1 MAKICIPNETR
12 RGVLHLI
19 LVINRLIIMDS
30 FSSLETSLGEM
41 SVFSQELLAI
51 ALSSSVNILAGLG
64 TIIIGFWLSSK
75 ASSMVRKQMSTL
87 RRVDKTLA
95 PILASIIRYAGF
107 ILTLV
112 VALGQFGVQTTSIIA
127 VLGAAGLAIGLALQG
142 TLSNVA
148 SGIMLLLLRPFS
160 VGDWIET
167 NSISGTVREIGLF
180 ATQIDTFDNIYIT
193 VPNSSIWSAT
203 IINNSRHQ
211 IRRMDLDIGIGY
223 NSDLNKVEKALITL
237 TKDKR
242 ILSDPEPQFL
252 VVDYADSAILVRL
265 RLYAQY
271 EDFFALNWDLKRRLK
286 PLLDAHNIEIPFPQR
301 VVHHLGTDSETGS

>member
-1 MAKICIPNETR
+1 
-12 RGVLHLI
+12 
-19 LVINRLIIMDS
+19 MDS

-75 ASSMVRKQMSTL
+75 ASSMVRKRMSTL
-87 RRVDKTLA
+87 QRVDKTLA
-95 PILASIIRYAGF
+95 PILASTIRYAGF

-167 NSISGTVREIGLF
+167 NSISGTVQEIGLF

-203 IINNSRHQ
+203 IVNNSRHQ

-223 NSDLNKVEKALITL
+223 NSDLNKVEEALITL

-301 VVHHLGTDSETGS
+301 VVHHLRSDSETGS

>member
-1 MAKICIPNETR
+1 
-12 RGVLHLI
+12 
-19 LVINRLIIMDS
+19 MDS

-87 RRVDKTLA
+87 QRVDKTLA

-167 NSISGTVREIGLF
+167 NGISGTVREIGLF

-223 NSDLNKVEKALITL
+223 NSDLNEVEKALITL

>member
-1 MAKICIPNETR
+1 
-12 RGVLHLI
+12 
-19 LVINRLIIMDS
+19 MDN
-30 FSSLETSLGEM
+30 FTSLETSLGEM
-41 SVFSQELLAI
+41 NLFSQELLSL
-51 ALSSSVNILAGLG
+51 ALSSSVNVLAGLG

-75 ASSMVRKQMSTL
+75 ASSMVSKQMSAL
-87 RRVDKTLA
+87 QRVDKTLA

-112 VALGQFGVQTTSIIA
+112 VALGQFGIQTTSIIA

-167 NSISGTVREIGLF
+167 NSISGTAKEIGLF
-180 ATQIDTFDNIYIT
+180 ATQIDTFDHIYIT
-193 VPNSSIWSAT
+193 VPNSSIWSET

-211 IRRMDLDIGIGY
+211 IRRMDIDIGISY
-223 NSDLNKVEKALITL
+223 NSDLNEVEEALMAL
-237 TKDKR
+237 TTDER
-242 ILSDPEPQFL
+242 ILPDPEPQFL

-271 EDFFALNWDLKRRLK
+271 ENFFALNWDLKRRLK
-286 PLLDAHNIEIPFPQR
+286 PLLDSHNIEIPFPQR
-301 VVHHLGTDSETGS
+301 VVHHLGTDSKTDT

>member
-1 MAKICIPNETR
+1 M
-12 RGVLHLI
+12 G
-19 LVINRLIIMDS
+19 S

-87 RRVDKTLA
+87 QRVDKTLA

-223 NSDLNKVEKALITL
+223 NSDLNEVEKALITL

>member
-1 MAKICIPNETR
+1 
-12 RGVLHLI
+12 
-19 LVINRLIIMDS
+19 MDS

-64 TIIIGFWLSSK
+64 TIIIGFWLSSR

-87 RRVDKTLA
+87 QRVDKTLA

-167 NSISGTVREIGLF
+167 NSISGTVKEIGLF

-193 VPNSSIWSAT
+193 VPNSSIWSET

-223 NSDLNKVEKALITL
+223 NSDLNEVEKALLTL

>member
-1 MAKICIPNETR
+1 
-12 RGVLHLI
+12 
-19 LVINRLIIMDS
+19 MDS
-30 FSSLETSLGEM
+30 ISSLETSLGEM

-75 ASSMVRKQMSTL
+75 ASSIVRKQMSTL
-87 RRVDKTLA
+87 HRVDKTLA

-223 NSDLNKVEKALITL
+223 NSDLNEVEKALITL

-286 PLLDAHNIEIPFPQR
+286 PLLDSHNIEIPFPQR
-301 VVHHLGTDSETGS
+301 VIHHLGTDSKTE

>member
-1 MAKICIPNETR
+1 
-12 RGVLHLI
+12 
-19 LVINRLIIMDS
+19 MDS

-41 SVFSQELLAI
+41 SVFSQEILDI

-75 ASSMVRKQMSTL
+75 ASSIVRKQMSTL
-87 RRVDKTLA
+87 QRVDKTLA

-193 VPNSSIWSAT
+193 VPNSSIWSET

-223 NSDLNKVEKALITL
+223 NSDLDKVEKALITL

-242 ILSDPEPQFL
+242 RLSDPEPQFL

>member
-1 MAKICIPNETR
+1 MN
-12 RGVLHLI
+12 
-19 LVINRLIIMDS
+19 S
-30 FSSLETSLGEM
+30 FSSLEASLGEM

-75 ASSMVRKQMSTL
+75 ASSIVRKQMSTL
-87 RRVDKTLA
+87 QRVDKTLA

-223 NSDLNKVEKALITL
+223 NSDLNKVEKALMTL

-301 VVHHLGTDSETGS
+301 VVHHLRTDAETGS

>member
-1 MAKICIPNETR
+1 MN
-12 RGVLHLI
+12 
-19 LVINRLIIMDS
+19 S
-30 FSSLETSLGEM
+30 FSSLEASLGDM

-75 ASSMVRKQMSTL
+75 ASSIVRKQMSTL
-87 RRVDKTLA
+87 QRVDKTLA

-223 NSDLNKVEKALITL
+223 NSDLNEVEKALITL

>member
-1 MAKICIPNETR
+1 
-12 RGVLHLI
+12 
-19 LVINRLIIMDS
+19 MDS

-75 ASSMVRKQMSTL
+75 ASSIVRKQMSTL
-87 RRVDKTLA
+87 QRVDKTLA
-95 PILASIIRYAGF
+95 PILASVIRYSGF

-167 NSISGTVREIGLF
+167 NGISGTVREIGLF

-193 VPNSSIWSAT
+193 MPNSSIWSAT

-223 NSDLNKVEKALITL
+223 NSDLNEVEKALITL
-237 TKDKR
+237 TEDKR
-242 ILSDPEPQFL
+242 ILLDPEPQFL
-252 VVDYADSAILVRL
+252 VVDYADSAILVRF

>member
-1 MAKICIPNETR
+1 
-12 RGVLHLI
+12 
-19 LVINRLIIMDS
+19 MDS

-41 SVFSQELLAI
+41 SVFTQELLAI

-87 RRVDKTLA
+87 QRVDKTLT

-223 NSDLNKVEKALITL
+223 NSDLNEVEKALITL

-301 VVHHLGTDSETGS
+301 VVHHMGTDSETGS

>member
-1 MAKICIPNETR
+1 
-12 RGVLHLI
+12 
-19 LVINRLIIMDS
+19 MDS
-30 FSSLETSLGEM
+30 FSQWETSLGEM
-41 SVFSQELLAI
+41 SLLSQELLAI
-51 ALSSSVNILAGLG
+51 ALSSSVNVLAGLG

-193 VPNSSIWSAT
+193 IPNSSIWSTT
-203 IINNSRHQ
+203 IINNSRHH
-211 IRRMDLDIGIGY
+211 IRRMDLDIGISY
-223 NSDLNKVEKALITL
+223 NSDLNKAEKALMAL

-242 ILSDPEPQFL
+242 ILPDPEPQFL
-252 VVDYADSAILVRL
+252 VVDYADSAIVVRL
-265 RLYAQY
+265 RLYSQY
-271 EDFFALNWDLKRRLK
+271 DDFFALNWELKRSLK

-301 VVHHLGTDSETGS
+301 VVHHMGTDSEISS

>member
-1 MAKICIPNETR
+1 
-12 RGVLHLI
+12 
-19 LVINRLIIMDS
+19 MDS

-41 SVFSQELLAI
+41 SMFSQELLAI

-87 RRVDKTLA
+87 QRVDKTLA
-95 PILASIIRYAGF
+95 PILASTIRYAGF

-203 IINNSRHQ
+203 IINNSHHQ

-271 EDFFALNWDLKRRLK
+271 EEFFALNWDLKRRLK

-301 VVHHLGTDSETGS
+301 VVHHLGTDFETGS

>member
-1 MAKICIPNETR
+1 
-12 RGVLHLI
+12 
-19 LVINRLIIMDS
+19 MDS

-87 RRVDKTLA
+87 QRVDKTLA
-95 PILASIIRYAGF
+95 PILASTIRYAGF

-223 NSDLNKVEKALITL
+223 NSDLNEVEKALLTL
-237 TKDKR
+237 TNDKR
-242 ILSDPEPQFL
+242 ILLDPEPQFL

>member
-1 MAKICIPNETR
+1 
-12 RGVLHLI
+12 
-19 LVINRLIIMDS
+19 MDS

-75 ASSMVRKQMSTL
+75 ASGMVRKQMSTL
-87 RRVDKTLA
+87 QRVDKTLT

-223 NSDLNKVEKALITL
+223 NSDLNEVEKALITL

>member
-1 MAKICIPNETR
+1 
-12 RGVLHLI
+12 
-19 LVINRLIIMDS
+19 MDT
-30 FSSLETSLGEM
+30 FSAFETSLGEM
-41 SVFSQELLAI
+41 SLLSQELFAI
-51 ALSSSVNILAGLG
+51 ALNSSVNVLAGVG
-64 TIIIGFWLSSK
+64 TIIIGFWLSGK
-75 ASSMVRKQMSTL
+75 ASGMVRKRMTTL
-87 RRVDKTLA
+87 PRADKTLI

-180 ATQIDTFDNIYIT
+180 STQIDTFENVFIS
-193 VPNSSIWSAT
+193 VPNSSIWSST
-203 IINNSRHQ
+203 IVNNSRHNV
-211 IRRMDLDIGIGY
+211 RRMDIDIGVGYDSDLDI
-223 NSDLNKVEKALITL
+223 VETALL
-237 TKDKR
+237 SLSEDER
-242 ILSDPEPQFL
+242 VLSDPEPIFL

-265 RLYAQY
+265 RLYARY
-271 EDFFALNWDLKRRLK
+271 DDFFALNWDLKRRLK
-286 PLLDAHNIEIPFPQR
+286 PLLDEHKIEIPFPQR
-301 VVHHLGTDSETGS
+301 VVHHLGSASEDLS

>member
-1 MAKICIPNETR
+1 
-12 RGVLHLI
+12 
-19 LVINRLIIMDS
+19 MDS

-87 RRVDKTLA
+87 QRVDKTLT

-211 IRRMDLDIGIGY
+211 TRRMDLDIGIGY
-223 NSDLNKVEKALITL
+223 NSDLNEVEKAFISL

-271 EDFFALNWDLKRRLK
+271 EDFFELNWDLKRRLK

>member
-1 MAKICIPNETR
+1 
-12 RGVLHLI
+12 
-19 LVINRLIIMDS
+19 MDS

-75 ASSMVRKQMSTL
+75 ASGMVRKQMSTL
-87 RRVDKTLA
+87 QRVDKTLA

-223 NSDLNKVEKALITL
+223 NSDLNEVEKALITL

-301 VVHHLGTDSETGS
+301 VVHYLGTDSETGS

>member
-1 MAKICIPNETR
+1 MN
-12 RGVLHLI
+12 
-19 LVINRLIIMDS
+19 S
-30 FSSLETSLGEM
+30 FSSLEASLGEM

-75 ASSMVRKQMSTL
+75 ASSIVRTQMSTL
-87 RRVDKTLA
+87 QRVDKTLA

-193 VPNSSIWSAT
+193 VPNSSIWSST

-271 EDFFALNWDLKRRLK
+271 DDFFALNWDLKRRLK

>member
-1 MAKICIPNETR
+1 
-12 RGVLHLI
+12 
-19 LVINRLIIMDS
+19 MDS

-87 RRVDKTLA
+87 QRVDKTLA

-223 NSDLNKVEKALITL
+223 NSDLNEVEKAFITL
-237 TKDKR
+237 TEDKR
-242 ILSDPEPQFL
+242 ILSDPKPQFL

>member
-1 MAKICIPNETR
+1 
-12 RGVLHLI
+12 
-19 LVINRLIIMDS
+19 MDS

-64 TIIIGFWLSSK
+64 TIIIGFYLSSK

-87 RRVDKTLA
+87 QRVDKTLT

-167 NSISGTVREIGLF
+167 NSISGTVQEIGLF

-223 NSDLNKVEKALITL
+223 NSDLNEVEKALITL

-286 PLLDAHNIEIPFPQR
+286 PLLDSHNIEIPFPQR

>member
-1 MAKICIPNETR
+1 MN
-12 RGVLHLI
+12 
-19 LVINRLIIMDS
+19 S
-30 FSSLETSLGEM
+30 FSSLEASLGEM

-75 ASSMVRKQMSTL
+75 ASSIVRKQMSTL
-87 RRVDKTLA
+87 QRVDKTLA

-167 NSISGTVREIGLF
+167 NGISGTVREIGLF

>member
-1 MAKICIPNETR
+1 
-12 RGVLHLI
+12 
-19 LVINRLIIMDS
+19 MDS
-30 FSSLETSLGEM
+30 FSSFETSLGEM

-75 ASSMVRKQMSTL
+75 ASSIVRKQMSTL
-87 RRVDKTLA
+87 QRVDKTLA

-223 NSDLNKVEKALITL
+223 NSDLNEVEKALITL
-237 TKDKR
+237 TEDKR

-271 EDFFALNWDLKRRLK
+271 DDFFALNWDLKRRLK

>member
-1 MAKICIPNETR
+1 
-12 RGVLHLI
+12 
-19 LVINRLIIMDS
+19 MDS

-75 ASSMVRKQMSTL
+75 ASSIVRKQMSTL
-87 RRVDKTLA
+87 QRVDKTLA

-223 NSDLNKVEKALITL
+223 NSDLNEVEKALITL

-265 RLYAQY
+265 RLYAEY
-271 EDFFALNWDLKRRLK
+271 ENFFALNWDLKRRLK

>member
-1 MAKICIPNETR
+1 
-12 RGVLHLI
+12 
-19 LVINRLIIMDS
+19 MDT

-75 ASSMVRKQMSTL
+75 ASGMVRKQMSTL
-87 RRVDKTLA
+87 QRVDKTLA

-112 VALGQFGVQTTSIIA
+112 VALGQFGIQTTSIIA

-223 NSDLNKVEKALITL
+223 NSDLNKVEKALMTL

-271 EDFFALNWDLKRRLK
+271 EDFFALNWELKRRLK